1 MAGKGPPPKMPEQ
14 RRRANAPAGGEWV
27 DIPAVPRQGPIP
39 EIPEGS
45 GLSKAA
51 KEWWDEVWQFPVATM
66 WTDQD
71 IPGLLELA
79 VLRERLMDGKVSV
92 AAEVRQRS
100 EAFGLTPKGRQDRR
114 WRLVREV
121 AEEVPQANDEL
132 KQKRVERR
140 TRLKQAVG
148 EE

>member
-1 MAGKGPPPKMPEQ
+1 M
-14 RRRANAPAGGEWV
+14 
-27 DIPAVPRQGPIP
+27 
-39 EIPEGS
+39 
-45 GLSKAA
+45 SKTA

-79 VLRERLMDGKVSV
+79 VLRDRLMDGKVSV

-114 WRLVREV
+114 WRLVHNT
-121 AEEVPQANDEL
+121 AEEIPQADDEL
-132 KQKRVERR
+132 KQKRSERKS
-140 TRLKQAVG
+140 RLKQVVG
-148 EE
+148 E